1 MTGLREGTTAEDLA
15 RDRVPFVRATVV
27 RAQHPTS
34 SHAGDT
40 ALVRADGSIEG
51 FVGGSC
57 AESSVREYGLR
68 ALQAGE
74 PLLLR
79 IVPGDAVPGSAP
91 AGVEPGAVTVAN
103 PCLSGG
109 SMEIFLEPRLP
120 APRVLVVGDTPIAH
134 ALVALGGPLGFAVEP
149 TDAGPAG
156 ADAVPR
162 PDDAA
167 LVVASHG
174 RGEEPALTAALRA
187 GVPYVGL
194 VASRTRGAAVLA
206 SLDVPDGLRARVHSP
221 AGLDLGGGT
230 AAEIALA
237 ILAELVGERRAAA
250 RAAAAPEPATA
261 IDPVCGMTVVAVA
274 ASLHLETADG
284 VRWFCGPGCRDAY
297 AADPTRHAPGGRRR
311 RPVAAGRRRAGRGA
325 GPGGLPHRP
334 RAGDGAV
341 PRRPAA
347 PAAAAGG

>member
-1 MTGLREGTTAEDLA
+1 MTTTTEDLVRA
-15 RDRVPFVRATVV
+15 RVPFVRATVV

-51 FVGGSC
+51 FVGGTC

-79 IVPGDAVPGSAP
+79 IVPGGAP
-91 AGVEPGAVTVAN
+91 AGAEPGAVTVAI

-109 SMEIFLEPRLP
+109 SMEIFLEPLLP
-120 APRVLVVGDTPIAH
+120 APRVAVVGNTPIAH

-149 TDAGPAG
+149 GGDA
-156 ADAVPR
+156 R
-162 PDDAA
+162 PGDAA

-174 RGEEPALTAALRA
+174 RDEEPALTAALRA

-206 SLDVPDGLRARVHSP
+206 SLDVPDELRARVHSP

-230 AAEIALA
+230 AAEIALS
-237 ILAELVGERRAAA
+237 ILAELVAERRAAA
-250 RAAAAPEPATA
+250 RAEAAPEPAVA
-261 IDPVCGMTVVAVA
+261 VDPVCGMTVAAVP
-274 ASLHLETADG
+274 SSVHLPTEAG
-284 VRWFCGPGCRDAY
+284 VVYFCCTGCRDAY
-297 AADPTRHAPGGRRR
+297 VADPARHAS
-311 RPVAAGRRRAGRGA
+311 AG
-325 GPGGLPHRP
+325 
-334 RAGDGAV
+334 
-341 PRRPAA
+341 
-347 PAAAAGG
+347 